1 MRWMVRLVRG
11 WKAGW
16 AGVVVMVLAV
26 TAVAREVDFDREA
39 FGKLVLA
46 AFEREGAKDYAAAY
60 ELYTKAMELNDQSPA
75 ILIRR
80 AFCGAKIGV
89 SREVARDLKRATEVT
104 PRSRTDFMTLAW
116 FYGTNPFPQFRD
128 GPRAIML
135 GQKLLRESP
144 SAETYDILAAG
155 YAQMGN
161 FQMARNMI
169 QEGLKLFPETDRRAE
184 MEQRLALYNTRK
196 PFIEEWVPGLGK

>member
-1 MRWMVRLVRG
+1 MVGLGRG
-11 WKAGW
+11 WWSGW
-16 AGVVVMVLAV
+16 AWLVAVILAV
-26 TAVAREVDFDREA
+26 TAAAQETGFDREA
-39 FGKLVLA
+39 FSKLVLA
-46 AFEREGAKDYAAAY
+46 AFEKEAAKDYAGAY
-60 ELYTKAMELNDQSPA
+60 ELYTKAIELNDQSPA

-89 SREVARDLKRATEVT
+89 AREVARDLKRATEVS
-104 PRSRTDFMTLAW
+104 PRSRTDFLTLAW

-169 QEGLKLFPETDRRAE
+169 QEGLKLFPDTDRRADME
-184 MEQRLALYNTRK
+184 MRLALYNSRK
-196 PFIEEWVPGLGK
+196 PFIEEWVPGLAR

>member
-1 MRWMVRLVRG
+1 MACG
-11 WKAGW
+11 WVA
-16 AGVVVMVLAV
+16 VMVGAAALMLVVSTQAQ
-26 TAVAREVDFDREA
+26 EGGFDREA
-39 FGKLVLA
+39 FSKLVLA
-46 AFEREGAKDYAAAY
+46 AFEKEGAKDYAGAFD
-60 ELYTKAMELNDQSPA
+60 LYSKALEMNDQSPA

-169 QEGLKLFPETDRRAE
+169 QEGLKLFPETERRVE
-184 MEQRLALYNTRK
+184 METRLGLYNSRK

>member
-1 MRWMVRLVRG
+1 MGRLVSV
-11 WKAGW
+11 WW
-16 AGVVVMVLAV
+16 SGVVGVLMLALAV
-26 TAVAREVDFDREA
+26 PASSRGAEFDREA
-39 FGKLVLA
+39 FGKVVLA
-46 AFEREGAKDYAAAY
+46 AFEKEAAKEYAAAF
-60 ELYTKAMELNDQSPA
+60 ELYSKALEMNDQSPA

-116 FYGTNPFPQFRD
+116 FYGTNPFVQFRD

-169 QEGLKLFPETDRRAE
+169 LEGLKLYPETDRRQE
-184 MEQRLALYNTRK
+184 METRLALYKVRK